1 MKKSKIAAMLLA
13 LVASI
18 CLWVYA
24 VTVVN
29 PEDTSSIGGI
39 PIVFEGT
46 SDLEKRGLMVTGGE
60 NSRVS
65 VKLKGT
71 RADLKELSNDTL
83 VAVVNLSRITE
94 AGEHDVSWT
103 LEYPGN
109 VASGDISTESRS
121 GNIRLNIS
129 EIREESFD
137 LELDYSI
144 STEANYWTREEL
156 ASLSPQSVTV
166 RGPAEEVG
174 RIAKVEVRPA
184 QTEPV
189 TATVEE
195 ILTPVYLDEEG
206 NELTL
211 SSYCTV
217 SAESVE
223 LVLPVYHS
231 KEVALEVEFIPG
243 GGLAK
248 EDVDCRISPSRITV
262 TGDPEALAEVPDV
275 LYIARVELATYMDD
289 GVPQLMMEDINEMLP
304 DEVTNRSTRTT
315 VDAVIE
321 ISKSVI
327 TKDFTVPT
335 DQILRTD
342 TLEELGLAEG
352 EVKITIR
359 GRSVH
364 MNALS
369 ARDIK
374 VYADLSRNYDPET
387 GLVTLTVELPEGSP
401 LGVILG
407 PYTAQVIEVPEEPE
421 T

>member
-1 MKKSKIAAMLLA
+1 MKKSKIPAMLLA

-29 PEDTSSIGGI
+29 PEDTSSISGI
-39 PIVFEGT
+39 PIVFEGS

-60 NSRVS
+60 NSKVS

-94 AGEHDVSWT
+94 AGEHDVSWS

-121 GNIRLNIS
+121 GNIHLSIS
-129 EIREESFD
+129 EIRERSFE
-137 LELDYSI
+137 LELDYSVI
-144 STEANYWTREEL
+144 AAEDHWTREDL
-156 ASLSPQSVTV
+156 ASLTPQSVTV
-166 RGPAEEVG
+166 KGPAEEVG
-174 RIAKVEVRPA
+174 LIDKVVVRPQ
-184 QTEPV
+184 QTEPA
-189 TATVEE
+189 TDTVEE
-195 ILTPVYLDEEG
+195 ILTPVYLDAEG
-206 NELTL
+206 NEMTL

-231 KEVALEVEFIPG
+231 KEVELQVEFVAG
-243 GGLAK
+243 GGLTA
-248 EDVDCRISPSRITV
+248 EDVDCRISPSKITV
-262 TGDPEALAEVPDV
+262 TGDPEALEKVPDR
-275 LYIARVELATYMDD
+275 LYIDRVELASYIDE
-289 GVPQLMMEDINEMLP
+289 GVPQIMMEDINEMLP
-304 DEVTNRSTRTT
+304 EGVTNRSTRTT
-315 VDAVIE
+315 VDTVLE
-321 ISKSVI
+321 ISSTIV
-327 TKDFTVPT
+327 TKEFTIPM
-335 DQILRTD
+335 DQILRKD
-342 TLEELGLAEG
+342 TLEGFGLAEG
-352 EVKITIR
+352 EVRITIR
-359 GRSVH
+359 GRSVQ
-364 MNALS
+364 MNALGTD
-369 ARDIK
+369 DIK
-374 VYADLSRNYDPET
+374 VYADLNRNYDPET

-407 PYTAQVIEVPEEPE
+407 PYTAQVIEVPAEPE

>member
-1 MKKSKIAAMLLA
+1 MKKNKIPAMLLA

-71 RADLKELSNDTL
+71 RADLKELNNDTL

-94 AGEHDVSWT
+94 AGEHDVSWN

-121 GNIRLNIS
+121 GNIRLTIS
-129 EIREESFD
+129 EIRERSFD
-137 LELDYSI
+137 LELDYSV
-144 STEANYWTREEL
+144 SLAENYWTREDL
-156 ASLSPQSVTV
+156 ASLTPQSVTV
-166 RGPAEEVG
+166 KGPAEEVG
-174 RIAKVEVRPA
+174 LIAQVVVRPA
-184 QTEPV
+184 QTEPA
-189 TATVEE
+189 TGTVEE
-195 ILTPVYLDEEG
+195 VLTPVYLDAEG
-206 NELTL
+206 NELSL

-231 KEVALEVEFIPG
+231 KEVELQVEFVPG
-243 GGLAK
+243 GGLTA
-248 EDVDCRISPSRITV
+248 EDMDCRISPSRITV
-262 TGDPEALAEVPDV
+262 TGDPEALEKVPDH
-275 LYIARVELATYMDD
+275 LYIDRVELAAYIDE
-289 GVPQLMMEDINEMLP
+289 GVPQLMMEDISEMLP
-304 DEVTNRSTRTT
+304 DGVTNRSTRTT
-315 VDAVIE
+315 VDTVIE
-321 ISKSVI
+321 INSNVI
-327 TKDFTVPT
+327 TKEFTIST

-352 EVKITIR
+352 EVKVTIR

-369 ARDIK
+369 AADIR

-387 GLVTLTVELPEGSP
+387 GLVTLTVELPEDSP

-407 PYTAQVIEVPEEPE
+407 PYTAQVIEIPAEPE